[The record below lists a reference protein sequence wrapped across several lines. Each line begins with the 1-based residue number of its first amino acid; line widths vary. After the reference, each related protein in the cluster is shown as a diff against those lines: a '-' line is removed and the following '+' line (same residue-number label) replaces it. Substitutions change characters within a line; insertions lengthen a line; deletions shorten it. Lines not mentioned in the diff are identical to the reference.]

1 MTTRPSR
8 LMTSRPSRLTS
19 HDFTALA
26 PHGFTAHTLHDRT
39 TLAPHDPRPSRRY
52 LESGHSTLTSTRPTA
67 PYANCGRARSGHQSR
82 RHTGYVT
89 APGRDCRGCLRST
102 PTDWAGTTWS
112 APSPARAST
121 SRSAPSQAPR
131 GTQRDEP
138 AQVGRVPPQTTPLLS
153 VWGCKWGSNPLSST
167 TSAHSTCKRE
177 RTQVRLAARVVH
189 PGGFGTCVPGA
200 WTG

>member
-1 MTTRPSR
+1 
-8 LMTSRPSRLTS
+8 MTSRPSCRFDHS
-19 HDFTALA
+19 ALA
-26 PHGFTAHTLHDRT
+26 PRDSAALVPPPRT
-39 TLAPHDPRPSRRY
+39 RSPNTRLQRGPPPR
-52 LESGHSTLTSTRPTA
+52 
-67 PYANCGRARSGHQSR
+67 YANCGRAIEGHQSR

-89 APGRDCRGCLRST
+89 ALGRDCRGCLRIDATRSSQHLT
-102 PTDWAGTTWS
+102 VCAT
-112 APSPARAST
+112 PARAST
-121 SRSAPSQAPR
+121 SGSAPPQAPR

-167 TSAHSTCKRE
+167 TSAHSTYKRE

-189 PGGFGTCVPGA
+189 RGGFGTCVPGA